1 MKLKDWAAFIVLGV
15 IWGSSFLW
23 IKIALEEVGPF
34 LLVALRLLWGLIGL
48 AVVVALRRPAL
59 PRDRSTWLKIA
70 LIGLTNTAAPF
81 VLISWGEKFID
92 SGVASI
98 LNGSVPLFT
107 LIIAHLFLQDE
118 RMTLNRVIGLVGGF
132 IGIVILMGR
141 DMGDV
146 DFRASLLGQLAVVAA
161 AVLYAGSSVFTRRQ
175 LSGVAPMFQS
185 IGSVLVADIL
195 LWLTTPFVEAPITL
209 PHLPLTW
216 IALIWLGVMG
226 TCVAYLLFFYLIQS
240 VGATRTTLVT
250 YVIPVFGVLLGV
262 IVLNEQLDWHLA
274 LGTALVVAGIWV
286 VNSNW
291 QFGRQPA
298 ADKTGA

>member
-23 IKIALEEVGPF
+23 IKLALQEIGPF
-34 LLVALRLLWGLIGL
+34 LLVAMRLLWALIGL
-48 AVVVALRRPAL
+48 VVVVALRRPVL

-70 LIGLTNTAAPF
+70 LLGVTNTALPF
-81 VLISWGEKFID
+81 LLITWGEKFID

-98 LNGSVPLFT
+98 LNGTVPLFT

-118 RMTLNRVIGLVGGF
+118 RMTVNRVVGLVGGF

-141 DMGDV
+141 DVGEAS
-146 DFRASLLGQLAVVAA
+146 FRSSLLGQLAVIAA
-161 AVLYAGSSVFTRRQ
+161 AGLYASSSVFTRRQ
-175 LSGVAPMFQS
+175 LSEVPPMIQS
-185 IGSVLVADIL
+185 IGSVFVANML
-195 LWLTTPFVEAPITL
+195 LWLTTPIVETPVIL

-216 IALIWLGVMG
+216 IALAWLGVMG

-286 VNSNW
+286 VNTNW
-291 QFGRQPA
+291 QIRLPA
-298 ADKTGA
+298 PDKTRA